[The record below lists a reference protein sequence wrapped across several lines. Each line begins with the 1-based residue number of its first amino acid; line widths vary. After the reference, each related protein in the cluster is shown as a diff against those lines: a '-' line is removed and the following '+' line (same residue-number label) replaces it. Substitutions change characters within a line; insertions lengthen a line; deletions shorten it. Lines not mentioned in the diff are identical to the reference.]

1 MKPGRERFE
10 AYMKSA
16 PKKVKEKARKAGSS
30 ILEKLRNVDD
40 AYSAK
45 IAQMY
50 EGANPAVQA
59 AAYMVGGGSPSLR
72 KAQQERDIGPETRM
86 QQLGRSAMEYAVPA
100 ANAVPKYVLPAAGT
114 VMAGQALASLVDNQQ
129 TNATLDMN

>member
-16 PKKVKEKARKAGSS
+16 PKEVKEKSRKAGSS

-59 AAYMVGGGSPSLR
+59 AAYMVGGASPSLR
-72 KAQQERDIGPETRM
+72 RAQPDMAEGMVKTALDYGI
-86 QQLGRSAMEYAVPA
+86 PA